1 MNLKSKMEK
10 FNKRWDITSTDSYE
24 EAFKKFKTRILN
36 IFGDIDRHVTDE
48 SITAF
53 CQYYGIKE
61 IWHSQPYGDHSW
73 STNIIDRLKAEENER
88 EFYRLIEL
96 IFSLDIT
103 STVGYDRRYTYSK
116 NILLRDVMNAVELS
130 DVNVTITVP
139 NEEVVLYPRGEKK
152 LDEELVN
159 RTFSFLNDKSNE
171 HFEHALKFYQAK
183 NPIKSAESLR
193 RSLEEFL
200 RSKLQ
205 NSKGLNANIAELQK
219 KLKFDQRDPQV
230 RNIIFQI
237 FTYLDQYFNENSK
250 HKDGYIDPAE
260 NEFLIYQTGLLM
272 RYLDQVI
279 QHHET
284 P

>member
-1 MNLKSKMEK
+1 MEK
-10 FNKRWDITSTDSYE
+10 FNKRWNITSADSYE
-24 EAFKKFKTRILN
+24 ESFKKFKTRILN
-36 IFGDIDRHVTDE
+36 IFSDIDRHITDE

-61 IWHSQPYGDHSW
+61 EWHSGMMDNVW
-73 STNIIDRLKAEENER
+73 STNIIDRLKAEENEK

-130 DVNVTITVP
+130 DVNVAITVS
-139 NEEVVLYPRGEKK
+139 NEEVLLYPRGEKSF
-152 LDEELVN
+152 DEELVN
-159 RTFSFLNDKSNE
+159 RTLSFLNDQSNA

-183 NPIKSAESLR
+183 NSVKSAESLR

-200 RSKLQ
+200 RFKLQ
-205 NSKGLNANIAELQK
+205 NTKGLDANIAELQK
-219 KLKFDQRDPQV
+219 RLKADQRDPQV
-230 RNIIFQI
+230 RNVIFQT
-237 FTYLDQYFNENSK
+237 FNYLDQYFNDNSK
-250 HKDGYIDPAE
+250 HKDGDIDPAE

-272 RYLDQVI
+272 RYLDQTI
-279 QHHET
+279 KHNEKT
-284 P
+284 